1 MAWARLRQARSCDLR
16 SCVLRSKLS
25 PSGLLVIG
33 ITGVVMNGSSP
44 GIFCTAAQTY
54 EASPPVAQRIAV
66 VERQTKETKVQ
77 VSIGIDGT
85 GKCRADTPI
94 HFLNH
99 MLDVSP
105 SAVCAPHGP
114 L

>member
-1 MAWARLRQARSCDLR
+1 M
-16 SCVLRSKLS
+16 
-25 PSGLLVIG
+25 
-33 ITGVVMNGSSP
+33 VVNGNSP

-85 GKCRADTPI
+85 GKCRAETPI

-105 SAVCAPHGP
+105 CAVGCTRPP
-114 L
+114 

>member
-1 MAWARLRQARSCDLR
+1 
-16 SCVLRSKLS
+16 
-25 PSGLLVIG
+25 
-33 ITGVVMNGSSP
+33 MNGNTP

-85 GKCRADTPI
+85 GKCRAETPI

-105 SAVCAPHGP
+105 SAACAPQDP
-114 L
+114 LKLLLTAGLQALLSRTLRLCPESLLVIICQTLELDASS